1 MAVALSPDGQ
11 RVAAGGGSPDGKG
24 VVHLWNAASGTS
36 VWSVGDHAA
45 EVLAVAFAPDGKSLA
60 CASAD
65 GLIKLRDPQTGSVAR
80 TLPGHVRGGTSLAFS
95 ADGAALAC
103 GGGDGTT
110 SLWEI
115 RTGLRVRIFRPAY
128 SQAGT
133 IGGDRPITSIAL
145 SRDGET
151 LATCTAGV
159 NQTFAEPVRIWDVRT
174 GELKRQFSE
183 PAITGRPMAL
193 SPDGAVLATGG
204 KTVRLWDARTGK
216 PLRELFGHLK
226 RTQSITFSADG
237 RLLVSGGS
245 YGTTN
250 AWEVATGRHL
260 VTLFAF
266 PERRNGTVEEE
277 WLAYHPDG
285 YYDGSPGVDRLLA
298 WRVGDELLTPESLGP
313 RLHRPDRLADALK
326 LRLR

>member
-1 MAVALSPDGQ
+1 M
-11 RVAAGGGSPDGKG
+11 
-24 VVHLWNAASGTS
+24 
-36 VWSVGDHAA
+36 
-45 EVLAVAFAPDGKSLA
+45 
-60 CASAD
+60 
-65 GLIKLRDPQTGSVAR
+65 
-80 TLPGHVRGGTSLAFS
+80 
-95 ADGAALAC
+95 
-103 GGGDGTT
+103 
-110 SLWEI
+110 
-115 RTGLRVRIFRPAY
+115 
-128 SQAGT
+128 
-133 IGGDRPITSIAL
+133 TSISL

-266 PERRNGTVEEE
+266 PERRNGTVEEQ

-298 WRVGDELLTPESLGP
+298 WRVGDELLTAASLGP
-313 RLHRPDRLADALK
+313 RLHRPDRLVDA
-326 LRLR
+326 LRLRLP